1 MCEVNMYEAKTNL
14 SKYVEMLERGD
25 ENEIYLC
32 RRGKRVAQLVLHN
45 DSAKKPLIGAGK
57 GILPNK
63 PYVLDSD
70 EYGIDEMF
78 YGKEYL

>member
-32 RRGKRVAQLVLHN
+32 RRGKRVAKLVLHDARN
-45 DSAKKPLIGAGK
+45 PRGRLGFPGPTQGES
-57 GILPNK
+57 
-63 PYVLDSD
+63 
-70 EYGIDEMF
+70 
-78 YGKEYL
+78 